1 MVSGEDGVE
10 GSALGASLDAAFFGC
25 NALMFGLVLGHDSGL
40 LDGFLA
46 GPTSALALADRI
58 RTDRRLTLEWLRVM
72 VVAGFAEH
80 SDGIF
85 SPLPGLSE
93 AMNPPGLGSRAELLA
108 LRAHGTS
115 HLLTLLAEAVRMG
128 TGVPHTAYEPVAS
141 RCQDMF
147 NSTTASAHLIPSI
160 LRPIPRARE
169 VLEGGGRIL
178 DLGCGAG
185 WAMVTL
191 AAAYPAVRLTGYDL
205 DNHALSLARARLATV
220 AAETHVERRDATD
233 LPAGAFDLIL
243 AIDSIHDLGDPAGAL
258 AAAAASLRPGG
269 IFVMAETDATGDF
282 DIDRHGDAR
291 AEYFT
296 SLAMCIPV
304 SQASGGPGLGS
315 LWGRAGALPML
326 TEAGF
331 TEVAVHSAPPG
342 YAVYAARVT
351 NQ

>member
-1 MVSGEDGVE
+1 MTPVCSTVSWP
-10 GSALGASLDAAFFGC
+10 AP
-25 NALMFGLVLGHDSGL
+25 HL
-40 LDGFLA
+40 L
-46 GPTSALALADRI
+46 LALADRI

-243 AIDSIHDLGDPAGAL
+243 AIDTHPRPGRSCRCVGCGGRV
-258 AAAAASLRPGG
+258 AAAGG
-269 IFVMAETDATGDF
+269 HF
-282 DIDRHGDAR
+282 RHGGDR
-291 AEYFT
+291 RD
-296 SLAMCIPV
+296 
-304 SQASGGPGLGS
+304 GGLRHRPS
-315 LWGRAGALPML
+315 W
-326 TEAGF
+326 
-331 TEVAVHSAPPG
+331 
-342 YAVYAARVT
+342 
-351 NQ
+351 

>member
-1 MVSGEDGVE
+1 MSEDDGVE
-10 GSALGASLDAAFFGC
+10 GSALGASLDAAFFGY
-25 NALMFGLVLGHDSGL
+25 NSLLLGLVLGHDSGL

-46 GPTSALALADRI
+46 GPTSAPALADRLG
-58 RTDRRLTLEWLRVM
+58 TDRRLTLEWLRVM
-72 VVAGFAEH
+72 VVADFAEH

-93 AMNPPGLGSRAELLA
+93 AMNPPGFGSRAELLA
-108 LRAHGTS
+108 LRAHGMS
-115 HLLTLLAEAVRMG
+115 QLLTLLTEAVRMG

-147 NSTTASAHLIPSI
+147 NSSTASAHLIPGI
-160 LRPIPRARE
+160 LGPIPRARE
-169 VLEGGGRIL
+169 VLDRGGRIL

-191 AAAYPAVRLTGYDL
+191 ATAYPAVRLTGYDL
-205 DNHALSLARARLATV
+205 DVAALSLARARLAAV
-220 AAETHVERRDATD
+220 SAETRVERRDATD

-243 AIDSIHDLGDPAGAL
+243 AIDTIHDLGDPAGAL

-282 DIDRHGDAR
+282 DIDRHGAAR

-315 LWGRAGALPML
+315 LWGRAAAMPML

-331 TEVAVHSAPPG
+331 TETAVHSAPPG

-351 NQ
+351 SQ